1 MSALLCRKGGPGAS
15 HVGRRAIAAERRLL
29 PVLHSGLQR
38 RYMYPNLPKKRKR
51 ALRRIKPGALELLYK
66 RPEPESDEFVPT
78 HHINGIGYRIPDIQA
93 IFNEEEIK
101 SVVAAK
107 EDESDIKDH
116 PFRIFSA
123 LVLERPPVMKP
134 RKPHVQEY
142 FEARREVKL
151 YQQFP
156 QLFKDLYL
164 EMIKKEKEELEDNE
178 RTRPRVTQED
188 LDGNTHTLNRQLDKR
203 LYLLTKR
210 SGKNVSHWEMPWTE
224 RQKDETLFETAER
237 ALVSRLGDTIRYAQV
252 SCKPMGHS
260 EVRYSEDQ
268 RKKIGKD
275 GAQVFYNRAYY
286 LEGNGRKHAI
296 DSATTADFGWFTKA
310 ECKERLN
317 PTFFTN
323 IDELLLD

>member
-1 MSALLCRKGGPGAS
+1 MSALLSWRGGTCAS

-29 PVLHSGLQR
+29 PVIQNSFQR

-66 RPEPESDEFVPT
+66 RPEPESTEFVAT

-93 IFNEEEIK
+93 LFSEKEIK
-101 SVVAAK
+101 SVVAKGEVEA
-107 EDESDIKDH
+107 DIAAH
-116 PFRIFSA
+116 PFRIFSC
-123 LVLERPPVMKP
+123 LVLERPPIVKP
-134 RKPHVQEY
+134 KKEHLEEY
-142 FEARREVKL
+142 FDARREIKL
-151 YQQFP
+151 HQQFP
-156 QLFKDLYL
+156 QLFKDLYV
-164 EMIKKEKEELEDNE
+164 EMIKKEKDELDDNE

-210 SGKNVSHWEMPWTE
+210 AGNNVSHWEMPWTE
-224 RQKDETLFETAER
+224 RQKDEMLFETAER

-268 RKKIGKD
+268 RKKLGKE
-275 GAQVFYNRAYY
+275 GAQVFFNRAYY

-296 DSATTADFGWFTKA
+296 DKATTADFGWFTKA

-317 PTFFTN
+317 PTFFAN
-323 IDELLLD
+323 MEDLLLD